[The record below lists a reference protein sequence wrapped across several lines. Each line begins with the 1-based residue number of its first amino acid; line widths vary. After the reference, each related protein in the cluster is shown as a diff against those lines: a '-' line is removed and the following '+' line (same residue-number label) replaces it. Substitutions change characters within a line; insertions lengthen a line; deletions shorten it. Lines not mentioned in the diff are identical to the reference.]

1 MKKYELIKKGLD
13 DWTLKYK
20 DKEISFKTDVEL
32 VSKAQAVRKDAR
44 IKMIMDLSK
53 QGISIKSLVV
63 EEKKDGKTYIDNTNK
78 DELEKAYIEEA
89 VNDFFNQAVKD
100 KLGVEFISLM
110 QDIGVTDSE
119 RESEEFA
126 NELTLAL
133 TGQQL
138 DNGSFPSDK

>member
-63 EEKKDGKTYIDNTNK
+63 EEK
-78 DELEKAYIEEA
+78 
-89 VNDFFNQAVKD
+89 
-100 KLGVEFISLM
+100 
-110 QDIGVTDSE
+110 E
-119 RESEEFA
+119 RRK
-126 NELTLAL
+126 NLY
-133 TGQQL
+133 
-138 DNGSFPSDK
+138 